1 MEFVAPLARIDPI
14 YKEEEEA
21 FKVRFA
27 HKLVVSR
34 TPLPP
39 FAHKLF
45 LSRTPLPPLRTN
57 FSYPEPPFPLCAQ
70 AFRIQYPP
78 PPFAHKLF
86 VSSTPLPP
94 FAHKLFVSST
104 PTSPLRISFSYP
116 VPPSPLCAQAF
127 VSRREY
133 PLVDRLLVKLT
144 SPKF

>member
-27 HKLVVSR
+27 HKLVVSK

-39 FAHKLF
+39 
-45 LSRTPLPPLRTN
+45 PLRTS
-57 FSYPEPPFPLCAQ
+57 FSYPEPPPPLCAQ
-70 AFRIQYPP
+70 TFRIQNPP

-94 FAHKLFVSST
+94 
-104 PTSPLRISFSYP
+104 LRTSFSYP
-116 VPPSPLCAQAF
+116 VPPSHLCAQAF
-127 VSRREY
+127 RI
-133 PLVDRLLVKLT
+133 
-144 SPKF
+144 